1 MANVK
6 KIHVGFNIYVQTNMC
21 IQYAYKTIQ
30 NMFKKIRHGTLYVI
44 QKKKR
49 RQIQNE
55 EKKDNVDL
63 AGTGRAIYI
72 YIIYRYKNIQSKDT
86 NETL

>member
-1 MANVK
+1 MA
-6 KIHVGFNIYVQTNMC
+6 HYMS
-21 IQYAYKTIQ
+21 Y
-30 NMFKKIRHGTLYVI
+30 
-44 QKKKR
+44 KKKR

>member
-1 MANVK
+1 
-6 KIHVGFNIYVQTNMC
+6 MC

-44 QKKKR
+44 QKKM

-55 EKKDNVDL
+55 EKK
-63 AGTGRAIYI
+63 GQR
-72 YIIYRYKNIQSKDT
+72 
-86 NETL
+86 